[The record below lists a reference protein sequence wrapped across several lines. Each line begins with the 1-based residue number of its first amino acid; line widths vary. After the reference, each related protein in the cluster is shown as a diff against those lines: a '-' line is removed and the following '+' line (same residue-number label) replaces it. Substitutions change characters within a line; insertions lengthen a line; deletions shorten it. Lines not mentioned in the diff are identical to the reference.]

1 MKMEEER
8 QYLGRKRLTISA
20 YREKRHRIFHLLR
33 QGLTY
38 VEVAR
43 EVNLS
48 PRRIGQIAAR
58 GGVRPA
64 LSWNSEAIIVLVRRG
79 RDTPGGGAEKLG
91 FPKIGRPLRAFRE
104 TNGS

>member
-1 MKMEEER
+1 MKMEQER
-8 QYLGRKRLTISA
+8 QDLGRKRLTITA

-58 GGVRPA
+58 GGVRRA
-64 LSWNSEAIIVLVRRG
+64 LSWKVNEAVTLLVARK
-79 RDTPGGGAEKLG
+79 RDTPDRLQKNVANRTFEANTENVIL
-91 FPKIGRPLRAFRE
+91 
-104 TNGS
+104 